1 MEYYEFSET
10 IIKPLRSSL
19 GHIAVAYFLYK
30 VATPARYAVTLGGT
44 TFAIKFLSQRGIIK
58 PMPSRD
64 QMVKIY
70 QDKKLEM
77 KERVA
82 DKKQEFKDKVA
93 DKKQEFRD
101 KVEDK
106 KQEFREKVNDT
117 KQELRDRKQDF
128 QDKYMKKEWWR
139 LEALEGGAK
148 NANEVTCVQVR
159 PANVGKKLF
168 CSKINSQCE

>member
-58 PMPSRD
+58 PMLSRD

-82 DKKQEFKDKVA
+82 DKKQEFKDKR
-93 DKKQEFRD
+93 QSLRE

-106 KQEFREKVNDT
+106 KQELREKVEDK

-128 QDKYMKKEWWR
+128 KDKYMKKEWWR

-159 PANVGKKLF
+159 PANVGKNCFVQK
-168 CSKINSQCE
+168 

>member
-1 MEYYEFSET
+1 MLNRKSIFSGVDIVGMMEYYEFSET
-10 IIKPLRSSL
+10 IIKPLRNSHL

-77 KERVA
+77 KE
-82 DKKQEFKDKVA
+82 
-93 DKKQEFRD
+93 
-101 KVEDK
+101 
-106 KQEFREKVNDT
+106 KVNDK
-117 KQELRDRKQDF
+117 KQELRDKKQEF
-128 QDKYMKKEWWR
+128 QDKYMKKD
-139 LEALEGGAK
+139 
-148 NANEVTCVQVR
+148 
-159 PANVGKKLF
+159 
-168 CSKINSQCE
+168 

>member
-10 IIKPLRSSL
+10 IIKPLRNSHL

-44 TFAIKFLSQRGIIK
+44 TFAIRFLSQRGIIK

-77 KERVA
+77 KEKVNDKKQELR
-82 DKKQEFKDKVA
+82 DKKQEFK
-93 DKKQEFRD
+93 
-101 KVEDK
+101 
-106 KQEFREKVNDT
+106 
-117 KQELRDRKQDF
+117 
-128 QDKYMKKEWWR
+128 DKYMKKEWWR
-139 LEALEGGAK
+139 LEALEGGAE
-148 NANEVTCVQVR
+148 NANEFTCVQVR
-159 PANVGKKLF
+159 PATVGKSCFVQK
-168 CSKINSQCE
+168 

>member
-1 MEYYEFSET
+1 MMEYYEFSET
-10 IIKPLRSSL
+10 IIKPLRNSHL

-44 TFAIKFLSQRGIIK
+44 TFAIRFLSQRGIIK

-64 QMVKIY
+64 QMVRIY

-77 KERVA
+77 KEIVADKKQEFRDKVA

-93 DKKQEFRD
+93 
-101 KVEDK
+101 DK

-117 KQELRDRKQDF
+117 KQELRDRKQEF
-128 QDKYMKKEWWR
+128 QDKYIKKE
-139 LEALEGGAK
+139 
-148 NANEVTCVQVR
+148 
-159 PANVGKKLF
+159 
-168 CSKINSQCE
+168 